1 MTFLGKLL
9 VFFNVF
15 IAFAMLAFAISLY
28 TNRIEWTEARDGDAK
43 VTDRIPELQKKI
55 VASQAKYTTARAP
68 IVTAERDYNLYLN
81 ALAVK
86 LNDANTGN
94 FLNLIPDGR
103 TLDLRSNL
111 AIPAITKG
119 PNGQPRNLP
128 GVAVLQAELVEA
140 VKKSNELDQAINLA
154 RSQQSMFG
162 AETLVFNAKTN
173 RLRIILDETA
183 SQKIY
188 LSENQ
193 VNWDEQLATL
203 KKRNDQLA
211 KRLDELKKD
220 PKTLAPAFPAFP
232 TTTPTIV
239 AFPKQ

>member
-1 MTFLGKLL
+1 MTFIGKLL
-9 VFFNVF
+9 VFLNVF
-15 IAFAMLAFAISLY
+15 MAFAMLAFAVSLY
-28 TNRIEWTEARDGDAK
+28 TNRIEWTEARDGDVK

-55 VASQAKYTTARAP
+55 VAAQAKFATARAP
-68 IVTAERDYNLYLN
+68 IVAAERDYHLYLN
-81 ALAVK
+81 AFAVK

-103 TLDLRSNL
+103 TLDLRSVT

-119 PNGQPRNLP
+119 PNGQARNLP

-140 VKKSNELDQAINLA
+140 VKKSNELDKAINLA

-173 RLRIILDETA
+173 RLGIILDETA

-220 PKTLAPAFPAFP
+220 AKVLAPVVPAIP
-232 TTTPTIV
+232 ATTPAIV